1 MRLLVPGVVVLLLH
15 HVLLMLVH
23 LLSLLMVLGCRRS
36 SRSMMVVLQLAVR
49 LAAAVLL
56 SRLLLRRMLWLWLHV
71 LLSSRALSPVFICRL
86 LLLLSPSLLRGRWLP
101 AASRRR
107 RRIRGGVSLL
117 MTA

>member
-1 MRLLVPGVVVLLLH
+1 MRLLVPGVVVLH

-56 SRLLLRRMLWLWLHV
+56 SRLLLGRMLWLWLHV
-71 LLSSRALSPVFICRL
+71 LLPARALSPVFICR

-107 RRIRGGVSLL
+107 CRIR
-117 MTA
+117 